1 MNRLGIHIIF
11 LCCLIIC
18 SGCFKDESKSSLKVF
33 HYNSIN
39 NITSL
44 DPAFARS
51 QVNIWAVHHLY
62 NGLVALDD
70 DLNIIPD
77 LAKSWTISKDG
88 KTYTFHLIQD
98 VYFHDNPCFQN
109 LKRRKVIASD
119 FVYSLNRIVDKNV
132 NSPGSWIFSGKLD
145 HSMPFSAPN
154 DSTFVIKL
162 NAPFRP
168 MLGILTMQYCS
179 VIPIEAINY
188 YGKKFRSNPVGTG
201 PFKFKKWLESQA
213 LFLIKNDNYFQKGY
227 PKLDGVRTSF
237 ITDRKTAY
245 LELLGNNID
254 FSYGLESS
262 IANELL
268 NKDGELQQKHA
279 DKMQFLKA
287 PFLNTEYLGIN
298 MTTQPHDSPL
308 KIKAVRQALNYG
320 LNKQQMLRTL
330 RNNVGQA
337 AHAGFIPKGL
347 PSYNPA
353 IVKGYTYNP
362 QKAVELLSNAGYPNG
377 KGLAPITLLTN
388 KDYLDLSTFAARQ
401 WEDLGLNIEID
412 VVESATLRERMR
424 NGQASFF
431 RASWIAD
438 YPDGENYLAM
448 YYSKNPAPPNYTFY
462 KNPAFDKLYESAIKE
477 NNDST
482 RYDLYHQMER
492 ILIEDAPV
500 VYLFYD
506 ETALFANDDVV
517 GLSNNAINLLKLTT
531 VDFK

>member
-1 MNRLGIHIIF
+1 MKQLGKHIAFI
-11 LCCLIIC
+11 LSLLILT
-18 SGCFKDESKSSLKVF
+18 SCFNEVDTSNLKVF

-51 QVNIWAVHHLY
+51 QVNIWAVHHLH

-70 DLNIIPD
+70 NLNIIPD
-77 LAKSWTISKDG
+77 LANSWSVSEDG
-88 KTYTFHLIQD
+88 KTYTFQLRKD
-98 VYFHDNPCFQN
+98 VFFHDNECFEN
-109 LKRRKVIASD
+109 AKGRKVNAND
-119 FVYSLNRIVDKNV
+119 FVYSLNRIIDKKV

-145 HSMPFSAPN
+145 EVAPFTAPN
-154 DSTFVIKL
+154 DSTFILKL

-168 MLGILTMQYCS
+168 MLGILSMQYCS
-179 VIPIEAINY
+179 VVPEEAINF
-188 YGKKFRSNPVGTG
+188 YGKKFRANPVGTG
-201 PFKFKKWLESQA
+201 PFKFKKWLENQA
-213 LFLIKNDNYFQKGY
+213 LFLIKNENYFQEGY

-237 ITDRKTAY
+237 MTDRKTAY
-245 LELLGNNID
+245 LELLGDKID

-268 NKDGELQQKHA
+268 NKEGELRQKHTE
-279 DKMQFLKA
+279 KMQFLKA

-298 MTTQPHDSPL
+298 MTTQADDSPL
-308 KIKAVRQALNYG
+308 QIKEVRQALNYG
-320 LNKQQMLRTL
+320 LNKEQMLRTL

-337 AHAGFIPKGL
+337 AQAGFIPKGL
-347 PSYNPA
+347 PSYNPEL
-353 IVKGYTYNP
+353 VKGYSYNP
-362 QKAVELLSNAGYPNG
+362 KKAAKLLADAGHPNG
-377 KGLAPITLLTN
+377 QGLAPITLLTN

-401 WEDLGLNIEID
+401 WEDLGLKIEID

-462 KNPAFDKLYESAIKE
+462 KNPEFDKLYELAIKE
-477 NNDST
+477 NNDSM
-482 RYDLYHQMER
+482 RYGLYHQMER
-492 ILIEDAPV
+492 LLIEDAPV

-506 ETALFANDDVV
+506 ETALFANDEVK
-517 GLSNNAINLLKLTT
+517 GLSNNAINLLKLTN
-531 VDFK
+531 VDFE